1 LLTVK
6 ENDIFTRD
14 DIVRSLEEKKIQT
27 RMLFAGNLIKHPCFD
42 EMRKEKQGYRIVG
55 ELENTEM
62 IMKQA
67 FWIGVYPGINDEK
80 SAYIT
85 NSIKGFITNRER
97 GV

>member
-1 LLTVK
+1 
-6 ENDIFTRD
+6 
-14 DIVRSLEEKKIQT
+14 
-27 RMLFAGNLIKHPCFD
+27 
-42 EMRKEKQGYRIVG
+42 
-55 ELENTEM
+55 M

-85 NSIKGFITNRER
+85 NSIKSFITNCER